1 MHNANQP
8 PEVGSSQFRYDVPYY
23 YGGPKAIESISSI
36 AAPLLAGGAFAFIGI
51 VLQQQDALRFPG
63 VALLVSLAALLA
75 LIFSV
80 QCGYWARQHSVM
92 PWEIEQWWP
101 DLPEHTRLQRVR
113 ADWWQERADYL
124 VWARRARLLFGAG
137 VTLVWLT
144 LCIAA
149 LPIAADRELILRWVA
164 ASFCLVASILEA
176 VWLMVSSKPMRSTIV
191 GRALSGPVV
200 TPPPFAPPES
210 PGSDPPNSP
219 QSGAT

>member
-1 MHNANQP
+1 MDNANQP
-8 PEVGSSQFRYDVPYY
+8 PEVSASQFRYDVPYY

-51 VLQQQDALRFPG
+51 VLQQQDALRYPG
-63 VALLVSLAALLA
+63 VVLLISLAALLA
-75 LIFSV
+75 LIFAV

-101 DLPEHTRLQRVR
+101 DLPQQARLQRVR

-137 VTLVWLT
+137 VTLVWLA
-144 LCIAA
+144 LCVAT
-149 LPIAADRELILRWVA
+149 LPIAADREFILRWIA

-176 VWLMVSSKPMRSTIV
+176 VWLMVSSKSIRSSIL
-191 GRALSGPVV
+191 GRALSGPLV
-200 TPPPFAPPES
+200 TPPPFTPPAS
-210 PGSDPPNSP
+210 PGSD
-219 QSGAT
+219 QSNPHRSGRS